1 MPKDLYLPMLLCSL
15 LATLVTVLGYS
26 DFGKVEGQD
35 KVDVSEIISTNL
47 VPSVFLVS
55 NFVGHTV

>member
-1 MPKDLYLPMLLCSL
+1 MPKDLYLPMLMCSL
-15 LATLVTVLGYS
+15 LAFLVTVLGWS
-26 DFGKVEGQD
+26 AFGKVEGQD

-55 NFVGHTV
+55 VK